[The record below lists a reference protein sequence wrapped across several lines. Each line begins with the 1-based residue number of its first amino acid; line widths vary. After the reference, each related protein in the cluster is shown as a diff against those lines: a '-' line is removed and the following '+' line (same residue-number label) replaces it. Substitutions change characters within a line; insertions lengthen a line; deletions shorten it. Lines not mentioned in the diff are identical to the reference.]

1 MLNSLWWMIFYV
13 LLLFTSLLL
22 GIRYG
27 TVYKKK
33 RSWESSGI
41 ENAIIGIFGLI
52 ISFTFLQAGNAHRE
66 RSANLHREVN
76 NIDMLYRYS
85 RELPDSMYQYT
96 RNMLS
101 VFLQNQLVYEKTG
114 DITTFATAQKMSE
127 AYWQNLR
134 TFKKQATPEQA
145 ETVNKISGYFEQ
157 IMAAATLYAYA
168 NYERTPVFIMFLLI
182 TVSLLIG
189 FLVGF
194 MNGIKSRVHFLVPV
208 IYFVTISLTMLV
220 ISDLNNP
227 RIGLIRPGYHHI
239 QAAYDFIKQQQ

>member
-1 MLNSLWWMIFYV
+1 MLNSLWWISFYI

-27 TVYKKK
+27 VVYKKK

-85 RELPDSMYQYT
+85 RELPDSLHRYT
-96 RNMLS
+96 QNMLTG
-101 VFLQNQLVYEKTG
+101 FLQNQLIYEKTG
-114 DITTFATAQKMSE
+114 DVTTFATAQKMSE
-127 AYWQNLR
+127 VYWKNLR
-134 TFKKQATPEQA
+134 GFKKQATPEQA
-145 ETVNKISGYFEQ
+145 EVVDKISGYFEQ

-208 IYFVTISLTMLV
+208 IYFVTISFTMLV

-239 QAAYDFIKQQQ
+239 QVAYDFIKQQ

>member
-13 LLLFTSLLL
+13 VLLFTSLLL

-27 TVYKKK
+27 TVHKKK

-85 RELPDSMYQYT
+85 RELPDSMYRYT
-96 RNMLS
+96 QVMLTG
-101 VFLQNQLVYEKTG
+101 FLQNQLHYEKTG
-114 DITTFATAQKMSE
+114 DVTTFATSRKMSDT
-127 AYWQNLR
+127 YWKHLR
-134 TFKKQATPEQA
+134 HFKKQAAPQQA
-145 ETVNKISGYFEQ
+145 EIVDKISGYFEQ
-157 IMAAATLYAYA
+157 IMAAATSYAYA

-194 MNGIKSRVHFLVPV
+194 MNGIKSRVHFLVPI

-227 RIGLIRPGYHHI
+227 RIGLIRPGYHHL
-239 QAAYDFIKQQQ
+239 QAAYDFIKQ

>member
-1 MLNSLWWMIFYV
+1 MLNSLCWMIFYV

-52 ISFTFLQAGNAHRE
+52 ISFTFLQAGNAHKE

-96 RNMLS
+96 RHLLVN
-101 VFLQNQLVYEKTG
+101 FLQYQLAYEKTD
-114 DITTFATAQKMSE
+114 DITTFSNAKKISDT
-127 AYWQNLR
+127 YWQKLQR
-134 TFKKQATPEQA
+134 FKAEATSEQVDI
-145 ETVNKISGYFEQ
+145 VNKIAGYFEQ
-157 IMAAATLYAYA
+157 ITAAVTSYAYA

-182 TVSLLIG
+182 TVSLFIG

-194 MNGIKSRVHFLVPV
+194 MNGIKTRVHYLVPL

-227 RIGLIRPGYHHI
+227 RIGLIKPAYHHI
-239 QAAYDFIKQQQ
+239 QAAYDFIKQQ

>member
-13 LLLFTSLLL
+13 LLLFTSLLS

-27 TVYKKK
+27 TAYKKK

-52 ISFTFLQAGNAHRE
+52 ISFTFLQAGNAHKE

-76 NIDMLYRYS
+76 HINMLYRYS

-96 RNMLS
+96 RSMLS
-101 VFLQNQLVYEKTG
+101 GFLQNQLVYEKTG
-114 DITTFATAQKMSE
+114 DVTTFATAQKMSD

-134 TFKKQATPEQA
+134 DFKKRATPEQA
-145 ETVNKISGYFEQ
+145 ETVEKISGYFEQ

-168 NYERTPVFIMFLLI
+168 NYERTPGFYY
-182 TVSLLIG
+182 VSADR
-189 FLVGF
+189 
-194 MNGIKSRVHFLVPV
+194 GI
-208 IYFVTISLTMLV
+208 VTHWF
-220 ISDLNNP
+220 
-227 RIGLIRPGYHHI
+227 PGRFYEW
-239 QAAYDFIKQQQ
+239 Y

>member
-1 MLNSLWWMIFYV
+1 MLNSLWWMMFYV
-13 LLLFTSLLL
+13 LLLFVSLLL

-27 TVYKKK
+27 TAYKKK
-33 RSWESSGI
+33 QAWESSGI

-85 RELPDSMYQYT
+85 RELPDSMYRYT
-96 RNMLS
+96 QHMLTA
-101 VFLQNQLVYEKTG
+101 FLQNQLTYEKTG
-114 DITTFATAQKMSE
+114 NVTTFTASKRMSD
-127 AYWQNLR
+127 AYWQKLQA
-134 TFKKQATPEQA
+134 FKARSTTQQAA
-145 ETVNKISGYFEQ
+145 VVDKIAGYFEQ
-157 IMAAATLYAYA
+157 ITAAVTLYAYA
-168 NYERTPVFIMFLLI
+168 NYERTPVFIMFLLV

-194 MNGIKSRVHFLVPV
+194 MNGIKSRVHYLVPL

-227 RIGLIRPGYHHI
+227 RIGLIRPAYHHI
-239 QAAYDFIKQQQ
+239 QAAYEFIKVQ